1 VTQVAPTGRQLFGTA
16 PTRYRPGEPDRA
28 TRTGRRRHGLWR
40 YAHAVP
46 HVLVIEDDADVRRG
60 LLRSLTVGDFAT
72 TSASTGFAG
81 LQAALDC
88 QPDLI
93 VLDLGLPDVHGEEV
107 LRMVRAVSE
116 VPIIVATACDEERQI
131 VSMLDAGADDYLVK
145 PFGGEQF
152 LARIRAT
159 LRRGRLNVRLPK
171 PALTIGG
178 LIIEQSARTA
188 TLDGAELQLA
198 PREFDLLCYL
208 AERAGEVVTKRELL
222 TEVWQVPFS
231 GTDKT
236 VDVHLSWL
244 RRKLGESAQT
254 PRYLHTVRGIGL
266 RLAAPVS

>member
-1 VTQVAPTGRQLFGTA
+1 M
-16 PTRYRPGEPDRA
+16 
-28 TRTGRRRHGLWR
+28 RHGLWR

-244 RRKLGESAQT
+244 RRKLGESAQA